1 MPGCRSRTHASSK
14 ASMYSMQRQKSTSN
28 VSPLV
33 NNVSSLVPSVAN
45 SNAKTHT
52 RALGD
57 EERPRCRRCQIK
69 ELPCSRPVKKT
80 VFKHGS
86 VAGFSRDQKWVN
98 SEARHFRYHSR
109 GGGMAA
115 RTPIHPDEN
124 CSLSPA
130 AVVAAVGQNMDAG
143 LLDRDESAQSS
154 PDHALSGDSP
164 METDHTHPSDRT
176 ATAFDRGLTYSD
188 IFGREEAPG
197 SRFSELPSN
206 AKTPPSLPSIP
217 QFMSLL
223 HSDKSATLPS
233 VVTSYADF
241 PAHAVRQSSMA
252 FAAKKLSMAHADSVK
267 SDNRVFP
274 LEDVQEACLL
284 RYWIEEISHW
294 VRRIGSAV
302 NIVTTSNSALQFDLC
317 DESRHFHLV
326 VPTRAREH
334 THLLN
339 AIFAV
344 AARHLSRLPKY
355 KTPQGICYHG
365 QLLPNLDEHSAVE
378 YMLLCMPAL
387 RQFHDDVLDDD
398 YRDSI
403 VATAVILRQLEE
415 IDNEDDQM
423 QLSGLPNDL
432 NSPEPGKQVNFLA
445 IIDAVLRSP
454 PSQSVF
460 GQRSLMQAAYWMALR
475 QEIYHSFTRQQ
486 APKSFLPLEFWHIA
500 SPANKCVMHLVQV
513 AKWKWGNGSAIE
525 WSILV
530 DQQDYL
536 EKTVLAGIQPLFK
549 RSADKT
555 RGEIFPTVWYRSNIE
570 VTSIQFSLL
579 AKSVLVAENPQL
591 RLNSASRSRW
601 RQVEN
606 DVRLL
611 LLEQS
616 GIALCNPASPPALVH
631 AAFGIQVYGDFF
643 TDHYERRAIRM
654 VVEKYRDTHA
664 WPVQRL
670 LDMFQ

>member
-1 MPGCRSRTHASSK
+1 
-14 ASMYSMQRQKSTSN
+14 
-28 VSPLV
+28 
-33 NNVSSLVPSVAN
+33 
-45 SNAKTHT
+45 
-52 RALGD
+52 
-57 EERPRCRRCQIK
+57 
-69 ELPCSRPVKKT
+69 
-80 VFKHGS
+80 
-86 VAGFSRDQKWVN
+86 
-98 SEARHFRYHSR
+98 
-109 GGGMAA
+109 MAA
-115 RTPIHPDEN
+115 RALIRPNEN
-124 CSLSPA
+124 CPPSSSA
-130 AVVAAVGQNMDAG
+130 IIMATGQNSDVAACDLVDQ
-143 LLDRDESAQSS
+143 DESAQCS
-154 PDHALSGDSP
+154 PDSYPLDDQP
-164 METDHTHPSDRT
+164 MHTDHMHLSPLNTPAVERC
-176 ATAFDRGLTYSD
+176 LTYSD
-188 IFGREEAPG
+188 SFGRAEAPG
-197 SRFSELPSN
+197 NRMPELPSN
-206 AKTPPSLPSIP
+206 MKTPPSLPSIP
-217 QFMSLL
+217 QFMSIL
-223 HSDKSATLPS
+223 HRDESATLPS
-233 VVTSYADF
+233 VMHGYDDGSVRTEKPTSIAC
-241 PAHAVRQSSMA
+241 
-252 FAAKKLSMAHADSVK
+252 ADSAK
-267 SDNRVFP
+267 GDHQVFP
-274 LEDVQEACLL
+274 LENVQEACLL

-294 VRRIGSAV
+294 
-302 NIVTTSNSALQFDLC
+302 FDLC

-334 THLLN
+334 AHLLN

-344 AARHLSRLPKY
+344 AARHLSRHPKY
-355 KTPQGICYHG
+355 KTALGIRYHG

-415 IDNEDDQM
+415 IDNEDELV
-423 QLSGLPNDL
+423 QLSGLPSNAH
-432 NSPEPGKQVNFLA
+432 SPEAGKQVNFLA
-445 IIDAVLRSP
+445 IIHAVLRSQ

-486 APKSFLPLEFWHIA
+486 APQLILPPEFWHIA
-500 SPANKCVMHLVQV
+500 TPANKSVMHLVQV
-513 AKWKWGNGSAIE
+513 AKWKWGNCSATE
-525 WSILV
+525 WPGLMNQQEHLENTILA
-530 DQQDYL
+530 D
-536 EKTVLAGIQPLFK
+536 IQPLFK

-555 RGEIFPTVWYRSNIE
+555 RGEIFPTIWYRSNIE
-570 VTSIQFSLL
+570 VTSMQFSLL

-591 RLNSASRSRW
+591 KLNATSRSCW

-654 VVEKYRDTHA
+654 VVEKYRDAHA

-670 LDMFQ
+670 LEMFR